1 MNDLGD
7 HYQQKKE
14 IGQRFKQFRETLGKS
29 QKELEKEAN
38 NPLIQVVRIN
48 MLDLGVFIPDIIF
61 IQYFTE
67 TYGLNL
73 TWLVTGAGKPF
84 LKKHRKQKT
93 EDCGQIKS
101 DRRETALLCL
111 SPTLGPSV
119 SLLSQLPEAP

>member
-48 MLDLGVFIPDIIF
+48 MLELGVFIPDIIF

-73 TWLVTGAGKPF
+73 TWLVKGTGKPF
-84 LKKHRKQKT
+84 LKKHRKQNT
-93 EDCGQIKS
+93 ESRVQMTG
-101 DRRETALLCL
+101 DRRETALLSL
-111 SPTLGPSV
+111 SPTLGSRP
-119 SLLSQLPEAP
+119 L